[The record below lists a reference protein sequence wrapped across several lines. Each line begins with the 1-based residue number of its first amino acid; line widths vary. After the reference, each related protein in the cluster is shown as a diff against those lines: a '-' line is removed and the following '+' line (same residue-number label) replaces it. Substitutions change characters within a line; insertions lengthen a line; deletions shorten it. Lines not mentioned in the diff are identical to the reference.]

1 MQATRFLIAVVALCC
16 LFQDGQAVQQTWRMG
31 LIGEGSTIIGKA
43 GTIGQQLVFDCEV
56 TRNGK
61 KFERYGWCST
71 VQIDSKRGSWMLCT
85 METYFPE
92 GSVMNQVGHEGY
104 GIGTLM
110 LAEHNITC
118 HRLADVQG
126 TFFFKDMVFK
136 GTTAIVGGT
145 GKYVGATGHEALFQ
159 NMMTEPPSG
168 NATMVMKY

>member
-1 MQATRFLIAVVALCC
+1 MQAIRFLIAVVALCC

-43 GTIGQQLVFDCEV
+43 GTIGQQLIFDCEV

-110 LAEHNITC
+110 LSTILHATVSLMCRVLSSSRTWFSKVPRPLSAVLESTLAPLGT
-118 HRLADVQG
+118 RLFSK
-126 TFFFKDMVFK
+126 T
-136 GTTAIVGGT
+136 
-145 GKYVGATGHEALFQ
+145 
-159 NMMTEPPSG
+159 
-168 NATMVMKY
+168 